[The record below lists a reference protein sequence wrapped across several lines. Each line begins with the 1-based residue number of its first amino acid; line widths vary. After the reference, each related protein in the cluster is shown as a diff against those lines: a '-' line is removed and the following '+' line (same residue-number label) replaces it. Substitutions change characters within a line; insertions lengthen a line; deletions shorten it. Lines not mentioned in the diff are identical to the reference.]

1 MGRINK
7 KCKATNAKET
17 ASSFQVNDRNSQ
29 ETNVGDV
36 VFVAVTSFAEN
47 CMDNAVAAVAQ
58 LCNGVTRPFP
68 LFIFKLNEGCIPNI
82 DPTYLSF
89 LDCAL
94 NEDWSSNPVFP
105 ARNYIHVFD
114 ARTLG

>member
-1 MGRINK
+1 MARGTKRK
-7 KCKATNAKET
+7 VTSAKDT
-17 ASSFQVNDRNSQ
+17 AESFWVDDRNSQ

-47 CMDNAVAAVAQ
+47 RMDNAVAAVDK
-58 LCNGVTRPFP
+58 LCNGAPRPFP
-68 LFIFKLNEGCIPNI
+68 LVISQLNEECIPNI

-94 NEDWSSNPVFP
+94 NEDGSSKQVFP
-105 ARNYIHVFD
+105 ASN
-114 ARTLG
+114 